1 MDPHPL
7 EALENSLVSLS
18 ESGTEDQKKDMYLL
32 VTKRII
38 GSICELPLEGW
49 GPGVRAG
56 DMIIAEGS
64 KSWWKPQVSNITVIP
79 LFYGL

>member
-7 EALENSLVSLS
+7 EALENSLMSLS

-49 GPGVRAG
+49 GPGC
-56 DMIIAEGS
+56 E
-64 KSWWKPQVSNITVIP
+64 SW
-79 LFYGL
+79 